1 VLDSQGVGN
10 RARCRHDGV
19 APIPQ
24 GEVHTGIGPAG
35 PEYLDGLVVTVQAP
49 EELSPLPAAVEVAA
63 YRIAAKALTNVARH
77 ARALAGRGAWRGG
90 GQAVRAAT
98 PCRPR
103 RPASSGRGGHLLL
116 LELEQVRCPELDR
129 FGLAS
134 RGKHHRLV
142 LEYFRV
148 DIDRAAQQQGQ
159 RW

>member
-10 RARCRHDGV
+10 RASCRHDGV
-19 APIPQ
+19 APVPQ

-63 YRIAAKALTNVARH
+63 YRIAAEALTNVARH
-77 ARALAGRGAWRGG
+77 ARALAGRALGVAEDRPS
-90 GQAVRAAT
+90 GQPLLVVLVGL
-98 PCRPR
+98 PCQ
-103 RPASSGRGGHLLL
+103 GRGGHLLL
-116 LELEQVRCPELDR
+116 LELEQVHCSELDR

-134 RGKHHRLV
+134 GGKHHRLV

-148 DIDRAAQQQGQ
+148 DIERAAQQQG
-159 RW
+159 

>member
-1 VLDSQGVGN
+1 VP
-10 RARCRHDGV
+10 V
-19 APIPQ
+19 AGMMELPRFLR

-63 YRIAAKALTNVARH
+63 YRIAAEALTNVARH

-103 RPASSGRGGHLLL
+103 RPALSG
-116 LELEQVRCPELDR
+116 
-129 FGLAS
+129 A
-134 RGKHHRLV
+134 
-142 LEYFRV
+142 
-148 DIDRAAQQQGQ
+148 
-159 RW
+159 RWSPAPAGTGTGPLF